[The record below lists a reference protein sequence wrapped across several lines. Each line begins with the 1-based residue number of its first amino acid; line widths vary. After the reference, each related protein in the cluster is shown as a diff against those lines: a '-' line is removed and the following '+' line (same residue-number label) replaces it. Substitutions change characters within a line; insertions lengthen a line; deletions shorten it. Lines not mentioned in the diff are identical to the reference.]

1 MPECYGAVLLSC
13 KLLPGSAR
21 SAFMRDVFDH
31 FAYRLS
37 DCLAR
42 SYWADMTMRD
52 SVKRYIAANI
62 RRHEVWATG
71 TSNFN
76 HYDVPE
82 DKQVFQ
88 RALSLMKWDVV
99 LADLIVFYHWRND
112 SPAGIIA
119 AIALIEGGNHR
130 PEQAER
136 LRDFRVRFPRRPEV
150 TAEESKASLHGG
162 MLIADDRQNLTL
174 LGIMVRAGAL
184 MTWP

>member
-37 DCLAR
+37 DYLAR

-52 SVKRYIAANI
+52 IVKHYIASNI

-119 AIALIEGGNHR
+119 PIPFIDCGNHM
-130 PEQAER
+130 PEHPAP
-136 LRDFRVRFPRRPEV
+136 LRAFRGRFPRRPE
-150 TAEESKASLHGG
+150 G
-162 MLIADDRQNLTL
+162 
-174 LGIMVRAGAL
+174 
-184 MTWP
+184 